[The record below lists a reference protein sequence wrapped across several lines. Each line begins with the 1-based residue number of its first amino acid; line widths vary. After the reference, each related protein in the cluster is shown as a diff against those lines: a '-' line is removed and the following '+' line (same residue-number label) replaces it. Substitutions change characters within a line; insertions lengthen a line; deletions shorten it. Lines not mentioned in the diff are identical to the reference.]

1 MPFGRVIAVWM
12 LLMLAE
18 TAHGWLRAIFIA
30 PVLGDLRTR
39 QVGVL
44 IGCAIIFAITLATI
58 RWMHTRTAGSQHL
71 AGGIWV
77 VLTLAFEITLGLAMN
92 LGAARIVADYDPS
105 RGGFMVLGLAFM
117 FLAPRLAAKLRGV

>member
-18 TAHGWLRAIFIA
+18 TAHGWLRALFIA
-30 PVLGDLRTR
+30 PALGDLRAR

-44 IGCAIIFAITLATI
+44 VGCLIIFAITVATI
-58 RWMHTRTAGSQHL
+58 RRMGTRTSRSQFL

-77 VLTLAFEITLGLAMN
+77 VLTLAFEVSLGLAMN
-92 LGAARIVADYDPS
+92 LGAARILEDYNPA
-105 RGGFMVLGLAFM
+105 RGGLMWLGLAFM
-117 FLAPRLAAKLRGV
+117 FLAPRLAAKLRRV

>member
-18 TAHGWLRAIFIA
+18 TAHGWLRAILIA
-30 PVLGDLRTR
+30 PAVGDLRAR

-44 IGCAIIFAITLATI
+44 VGCLIIFAITVATI
-58 RWMHTRTAGSQHL
+58 RWMGTRTSRSQFL

-77 VLTLAFEITLGLAMN
+77 VLTLAFEVSLGLAMN
-92 LGAARIVADYDPS
+92 LGAARILEDYNPA
-105 RGGFMVLGLAFM
+105 RGGLMWLGLAFM
-117 FLAPRLAAKLRGV
+117 FLAPRLAAKLRRV